1 MNWTSWSAV
10 CDESVRH
17 VIYDLE
23 LFEYRTKALGIALR
37 TASLP
42 RPERAR
48 GQEHGGKAEI
58 IRRLFKVLLC

>member
-1 MNWTSWSAV
+1 MIKLNWIGWGAV

-23 LFEYRTKALGIALR
+23 LFEYRTKALGNALR
-37 TASLP
+37 TAFLP

-48 GQEHGGKAEI
+48 GQEHGGNAEI
-58 IRRLFKVLLC
+58 T